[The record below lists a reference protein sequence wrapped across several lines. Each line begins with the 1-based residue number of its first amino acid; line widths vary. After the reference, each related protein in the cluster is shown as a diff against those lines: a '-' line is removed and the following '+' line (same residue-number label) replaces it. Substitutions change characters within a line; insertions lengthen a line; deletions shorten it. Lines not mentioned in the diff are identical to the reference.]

1 MDAPLSGKE
10 RIRLALRHREA
21 DRVPLYEGAFS
32 SKLASEILGRTVFIP
47 SNGGSSFRHF
57 LIANQEGPEAARR
70 AAIASARAGVEL
82 YARLG
87 IDMIRV
93 RVTDFLAPVDFGYGN
108 YGANALFDA
117 EIITLAENRWRI
129 VGPEGF
135 WSEHVFE
142 PETDAMMC
150 VDHAICQG
158 GPDAFRRYVDVLE
171 HNTTGVPPQALPGMA
186 GVEAAVEAA
195 RSSGA
200 LVVGWGDVAYPGSSP
215 YLTIYLMA
223 MRTDPALVQRYME
236 ITTDGALAFVN
247 AQIDAGVDGILGG
260 NDWCFKTGPMFS
272 LADFRTF
279 FVPHLHR
286 IVDACHARGVPY
298 IKHLDGNT
306 SVLLDSLV
314 NEVGIDGYHAIEPAA
329 GMDIFAL
336 KQRYGRQITLLGN
349 LDCGDL
355 LSNGTPEQVAEQTR
369 TILRQVS
376 PGGGHV
382 FGSSNSI
389 HDAVRLENLYAML
402 DTAHTDGVYPIQIQ
416 MRAG

>member
-1 MDAPLSGKE
+1 
-10 RIRLALRHREA
+10 
-21 DRVPLYEGAFS
+21 
-32 SKLASEILGRTVFIP
+32 
-47 SNGGSSFRHF
+47 
-57 LIANQEGPEAARR
+57 
-70 AAIASARAGVEL
+70 
-82 YARLG
+82 
-87 IDMIRV
+87 
-93 RVTDFLAPVDFGYGN
+93 
-108 YGANALFDA
+108 
-117 EIITLAENRWRI
+117 
-129 VGPEGF
+129 
-135 WSEHVFE
+135 
-142 PETDAMMC
+142 
-150 VDHAICQG
+150 
-158 GPDAFRRYVDVLE
+158 
-171 HNTTGVPPQALPGMA
+171 
-186 GVEAAVEAA
+186 
-195 RSSGA
+195 
-200 LVVGWGDVAYPGSSP
+200 
-215 YLTIYLMA
+215 
-223 MRTDPALVQRYME
+223 ME